1 MMMIFCKKYLVFVTS
16 KYDSDNQL
24 LSQISKQS
32 MCITPLQQQ
41 LGYLHVR
48 MFLLELKEHMGFR
61 NFDTKFNGLVV
72 VCVHRNILM

>member
-1 MMMIFCKKYLVFVTS
+1 MMMIVTS
-16 KYDSDNQL
+16 KCDSDNYL

-32 MCITPLQQQ
+32 VCIPPLQQQ

-48 MFLLELKEHMGFR
+48 MFLVELKEHMGFR
-61 NFDTKFNGLVV
+61 NFNTKFNGLVV